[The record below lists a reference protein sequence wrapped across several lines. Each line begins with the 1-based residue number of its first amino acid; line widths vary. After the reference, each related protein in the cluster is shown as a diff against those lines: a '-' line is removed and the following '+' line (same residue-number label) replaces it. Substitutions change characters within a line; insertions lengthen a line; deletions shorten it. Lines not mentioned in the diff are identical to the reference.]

1 MMKLWCVFL
10 SLLILT
16 TVRAQADDTG
26 FYQCTLPQAEEF
38 RVGID
43 LDKAV
48 AAFFDNDS
56 TSVMHYQGFRE
67 SRSNPGH
74 DVLMYQGKDQGGDGD
89 LLLEFNKATK
99 RIKLSTLETDGTIE
113 LLGYSECHPDSAWE
127 IE

>member
-1 MMKLWCVFL
+1 MTKLSCIFF
-10 SLLILT
+10 SLLVIT
-16 TVRAQADDTG
+16 AARAHADEG

-43 LDKAV
+43 LDKQV

-56 TSVMHYQGFRE
+56 TSVMQYQGFRE
-67 SRSNPGH
+67 SRSNPDQ

-113 LLGYSECHPDSAWE
+113 LLGYSKCHPDSAWE